1 MHERFPH
8 HASHDRAP
16 QPGKDHPAEAGQD
29 RIAGILRQ
37 LEEGID
43 GILSDEGFARY
54 LRVMAR
60 FPGYSATNVALI
72 LFQQPEATK
81 VAGYR
86 MWQSLGRQVKKGETG
101 IKIFVPFRRRLPRT
115 PETEEGSDEEEQK
128 QQRAPLGA
136 VTGFGLGTV
145 FDVAQTEGDPLPE
158 PPSLQEIDGTSDLG
172 WAIDQRLSRWLLDEG
187 LTLTKVETGRARG
200 YYRPDSRTIALSNAG
215 SGDQQTKTLVH
226 EAAHYV
232 ADHRGQVERRDA
244 ETVAES
250 SAFVVLTHFGL
261 DTSGYSF
268 PYVATWAA
276 DRQVLKR
283 NLGEIQGVSRTLIE
297 AITAERSDPDDITE
311 SDQSEEHLIARSLS
325 PND

>member
-1 MHERFPH
+1 MHERFPNRNPEQPTPQSSRD
-8 HASHDRAP
+8 HAGETGSDRISGIL
-16 QPGKDHPAEAGQD
+16 QQLEAG
-29 RIAGILRQ
+29 IEGIL
-37 LEEGID
+37 D
-43 GILSDEGFARY
+43 DDGFARY
-54 LRVMAR
+54 LQVMAR
-60 FPGYSATNVALI
+60 FPGYSPTNVALI
-72 LFQQPEATK
+72 LIQQPEATR

-86 MWQSLGRQVKKGETG
+86 MWQSLGRQVRKGETG
-101 IKIFVPFRRRLPRT
+101 IKIFVPFRRRVTRATDP
-115 PETEEGSDEEEQK
+115 EEGSEEEEVQK
-128 QQRAPLGA
+128 QRAPLGA

-145 FDVAQTEGDPLPE
+145 FDIAQSEGDPLPE
-158 PPSLQEIDGTSDLG
+158 PPTVQEIAGTSDLG
-172 WAIDQRLSRWLLDEG
+172 MAIDLRLSRWLIDEG
-187 LTLTKVETGRARG
+187 LTLTKEETGGARG
-200 YYRPDSRTIALSNAG
+200 FYRPSTRTIALSHIG

-268 PYVATWAA
+268 PYVATWAE

-297 AITAERSDPDDITE
+297 AIAAEPSVTDNLGA
-311 SDQSEEHLIARSLS
+311 S
-325 PND
+325 N

>member
-1 MHERFPH
+1 MHEHFSRKNPEQPTPQSGRFY
-8 HASHDRAP
+8 
-16 QPGKDHPAEAGQD
+16 PGETGSD
-29 RIAGILRQ
+29 RIAGILQQ
-37 LEEGID
+37 LEAGIEGILD
-43 GILSDEGFARY
+43 DEGFARY

-60 FPGYSATNVALI
+60 FPGYSPTNVVLI
-72 LFQQPEATK
+72 LLQQSEATR

-86 MWQSLGRQVKKGETG
+86 TWQSLGRQVKKGETG
-101 IKIFVPFRRRLPRT
+101 IKIFVPFRRRIART
-115 PETEEGSDEEEQK
+115 PNPEEGSDEEEAQK
-128 QQRAPLGA
+128 QRAPLGA

-145 FDVAQTEGDPLPE
+145 FDIAQTEGDPLPE
-158 PPSLQEIDGTSDLG
+158 PPSVQEIAGKSDLG
-172 WAIDQRLSRWLLDEG
+172 TAIDLRLSRWLIDEG
-187 LTLTKVETGRARG
+187 LTLTKEETGSARG
-200 YYRPDSRTIALSNAG
+200 YYQPGTKKIALSATG

-232 ADHRGQVERRDA
+232 ADHRGHVERRDA

-268 PYVATWAA
+268 PYVATWAE

-297 AITAERSDPDDITE
+297 VIAAEPSITDDLEE
-311 SDQSEEHLIARSLS
+311 SNQLGVTRTIH
-325 PND
+325 PTQ

>member
-1 MHERFPH
+1 MHERFPNRNPKHSAPRPGSH
-8 HASHDRAP
+8 H
-16 QPGKDHPAEAGQD
+16 PGETGPD
-29 RIAGILRQ
+29 RIAGILEQ
-37 LEEGID
+37 LEAGID
-43 GILSDEGFARY
+43 GILSDDGFARY

-60 FPGYSATNVALI
+60 FTGYSPTNVVLI
-72 LFQQPEATK
+72 LMQQPEATH

-101 IKIFVPFRRRLPRT
+101 IKIFVPFRRRATRT
-115 PETEEGSDEEEQK
+115 PDPEEGSDEEEAQK
-128 QQRAPLGA
+128 KRAPLGA

-145 FDVAQTEGDPLPE
+145 FDIAQTEGEPLPE
-158 PPSLQEIDGTSDLG
+158 PPFVQEIAGTSDLG
-172 WAIDQRLSRWLLDEG
+172 MAIDLRLSRWLIDEG
-187 LTLTKVETGRARG
+187 LTLTKEETGRARG
-200 YYRPDSRTIALSNAG
+200 YYRPDTRTIALSHIG

-232 ADHRGQVERRDA
+232 ADHRGQVDRRDA

-268 PYVATWAA
+268 PYVATWAE

-297 AITAERSDPDDITE
+297 AIATAPNVTDELKE
-311 SDQSEEHLIARSLS
+311 SHHI
-325 PND
+325 NG

>member
-1 MHERFPH
+1 MHERFPRGNPEQSNPRPGSH
-8 HASHDRAP
+8 H
-16 QPGKDHPAEAGQD
+16 PGETGPD
-29 RIAGILRQ
+29 RIAGILQQ
-37 LEEGID
+37 LEAGID
-43 GILSDEGFARY
+43 GILDDEGFARY

-60 FPGYSATNVALI
+60 FPGYSPTNVALI
-72 LFQQPEATK
+72 MMQQPEATK

-86 MWQSLGRQVKKGETG
+86 TWQSLGRQVRKGETG
-101 IKIFVPFRRRLPRT
+101 IKIFVPFRRRSART
-115 PETEEGSDEEEQK
+115 PNPEAEEGSDAEETQK
-128 QQRAPLGA
+128 QRAPLGA

-158 PPSLQEIDGTSDLG
+158 PPSVQEIAGTSDLG
-172 WAIDQRLSRWLLDEG
+172 RSIDLRLSRWLLDEG
-187 LTLTKVETGRARG
+187 LTLIKEETGRARG
-200 YYRPDSRTIALSNAG
+200 YYQPTTKKIALSERG

-268 PYVATWAA
+268 PYVATWAE
-276 DRQVLKR
+276 DRTVLKR
-283 NLGEIQGVSRTLIE
+283 NLDEIQSVSRTLIE
-297 AITAERSDPDDITE
+297 AIAAEQTDTDDLVQQEPLPRTGTVF
-311 SDQSEEHLIARSLS
+311 
-325 PND
+325 PNP